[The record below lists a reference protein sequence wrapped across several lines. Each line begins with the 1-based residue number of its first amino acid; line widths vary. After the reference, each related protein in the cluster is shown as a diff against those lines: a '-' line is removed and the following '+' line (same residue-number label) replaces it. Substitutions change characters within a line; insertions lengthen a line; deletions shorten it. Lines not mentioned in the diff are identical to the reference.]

1 MYSAYSSVCATIP
14 WMTLT
19 LDELREQLTTWKGI
33 DIAQTSNPVPGHG
46 NSHADIVFVGEA
58 PGQKED
64 EQGVPFVGQAGK
76 LLDQLLAS
84 IGLERQDIYI
94 TNVVKFRPPENR
106 DPTKEEKE
114 ACLPFLTMELEI
126 IKPRIV
132 VPLGRHALM
141 QFLPDISIGV
151 AHGTPHLHANG
162 YTVFPLYHPAAALY
176 NPALRQT
183 LFDDMNALGNLLKE
197 QKI

>member
-1 MYSAYSSVCATIP
+1 VYSAYSPTCATIP

-19 LDELREQLTTWKGI
+19 LDDIREQLRTWKGI

-46 NSHADIVFVGEA
+46 NPHADIVFVGEA

-64 EQGVPFVGQAGK
+64 ALGMPFVGQAGK

-84 IGLERQDIYI
+84 IGLDRQDIYI

-114 ACLPFLTMELEI
+114 ACLPFLNMELNI
-126 IKPRIV
+126 IKPKVV

-141 QFLPDISIGV
+141 QFIPDISITD
-151 AHGTPHLHANG
+151 AHGKPQSHANG

-183 LFDDMNALGNLLKE
+183 LFDDMNSLKKLLEE